1 MVPPVEIRHLEE
13 SRQVLDHP
21 PDQDIQ
27 TSLQARHMQQ
37 VEFLAGKVE
46 KEEMLALKVSQQVD
60 QEADIQI
67 LGASTNL
74 ITQETM
80 DRITT
85 RKAM

>member
-1 MVPPVEIRHLEE
+1 MVPPVEIRHLEA

-21 PDQDIQ
+21 PDRDIR
-27 TSLQARHMQQ
+27 TSLQARHTQQ

-46 KEEMLALKVSQQVD
+46 REEVLALKVSQRVD
-60 QEADIQI
+60 QGADIRT

-85 RKAM
+85 QKAM

>member
-1 MVPPVEIRHLEE
+1 
-13 SRQVLDHP
+13 
-21 PDQDIQ
+21 
-27 TSLQARHMQQ
+27 MQQ